1 MDIGLIASVL
11 AALLWGGYLFALKRF
26 FSTYSASVIVVVVHT
41 IAIALY
47 LPVALTTVSP
57 DALGTLFTGGPGLVV
72 IVLANSCAF
81 IAFIRAIEIGEISYV
96 APISKIVPVFV
107 LPIEIVFLGES
118 LTTLQ
123 LFGILLATLAVY
135 VANFTGNSLLDPIRY
150 AARSRAAG
158 FALLSAALYAV
169 GDVGRRVTLQEL
181 SLPPELLVLG
191 LLGGMALV
199 LLPQAARTW
208 DGISGDIP
216 KFLAAGVLVAV
227 AEHLTA
233 LAFSLAPASI
243 ASPIINTQ
251 AIVAVILGGVLL
263 GEKAFRTRLIAAV
276 LAIFGVALIAL

>member
-1 MDIGLIASVL
+1 MDLGLLASVL

-26 FSTYSASVIVVVVHT
+26 FSSYSASVIIVVVHT

-47 LPVALTTVSP
+47 APVAATTVPS
-57 DALGTLFTGGPGLVV
+57 DSLEAILVGGPGLVV
-72 IVLANSCAF
+72 IVLANSLAF
-81 IAFIRAIEIGEISYV
+81 IAFIRAIDVGEISYV

-107 LPIEIVFLGES
+107 LPIEIVFLGEY
-118 LTTLQ
+118 LTPIQ
-123 LFGILLATLAVY
+123 LSGVALATLAVY
-135 VANFTGNSLLDPIRY
+135 VANFTGGSLLDPIRY

-181 SLPPELLVLG
+181 ALPTELLVLG

-199 LLPQAARTW
+199 LLPQAVRTW
-208 DGISGDIP
+208 EGVSGDLP

-233 LAFSLAPASI
+233 LAFSLTPASI

-251 AIVAVILGGVLL
+251 AIVAVVLGGVLL
-263 GEKAFRTRLIAAV
+263 REDAFRTRLVAAV
-276 LAIFGVALIAL
+276 LAVFGVALIAL